1 MLMDQR
7 ILAGVGNIYA
17 NEALWRAGVDPS
29 RAADRVTVDEAVRLR
44 DEIVAVLEESIALRG
59 TSFRR
64 LSRRERLARKF
75 RRPISSVRPLGR
87 ALHAVRSSIDRHSR
101 GRRPDDGAMRALS
114 KVALIRPPTSDE
126 QLAVMR
132 AHVRD
137 TATDRPA
144 VYRMI
149 AADGE
154 IVYVGKSK
162 QVRSRLL
169 SYFRCAFPEEKGAR
183 ILRDAEHIEWEYM
196 PSEFAALLEELRLIK
211 RYRPRFNVAMKRD
224 GRNYCFIK
232 ITRGPAPKLVVVR
245 GPGAD
250 DSSIYYGPFMG
261 ASGVADA
268 SASSTTSSACATAR
282 PTSECISPTSPSCST
297 FFPAR
302 RDAFGSKSRSAWVHA
317 SAGARFSST
326 TTAWRWPE
334 RFSTALTMVRSS
346 TCGARWKRRANDWST
361 NAPRR
366 FATSSSASKRC
377 VSQFARLRFAVETL
391 SFVYTVPG
399 HDGDDRVYLIRRG
412 RVRAETALPREPA
425 QAGTLLRLIDE
436 VFTPIERDTGQIPTH
451 EIDELL
457 LLSSWFRRFPD
468 ELERTS
474 AARGRRA
481 ARRRVVRLLES
492 SSRQRAEWRAFCR
505 NRRRVCV
512 QPATVECR

>member
-1 MLMDQR
+1 
-7 ILAGVGNIYA
+7 
-17 NEALWRAGVDPS
+17 
-29 RAADRVTVDEAVRLR
+29 
-44 DEIVAVLEESIALRG
+44 
-59 TSFRR
+59 
-64 LSRRERLARKF
+64 
-75 RRPISSVRPLGR
+75 
-87 ALHAVRSSIDRHSR
+87 
-101 GRRPDDGAMRALS
+101 MRALS

-132 AHVRD
+132 THVRD
-137 TATDRPA
+137 TATDRPG

-183 ILRDAEHIEWEYM
+183 ILRDAERIEWEYM

-232 ITRGPAPKLVVVR
+232 ITKGPAPKLVVVR
-245 GPGAD
+245 GPGPD

-261 ASGVADA
+261 ASGVTDAVRELNDVFGLRDCSADQRMHFADQPELFDIFPRTPGCIRFEVKKCLGPCVGGCSVQQYDERMSLARAFLDGIHDGPIEHLRREMEAA
-268 SASSTTSSACATAR
+268 SERLEYERAATL
-282 PTSECISPTSPSCST
+282 
-297 FFPAR
+297 
-302 RDAFGSKSRSAWVHA
+302 RDKLKRV
-317 SAGARFSST
+317 
-326 TTAWRWPE
+326 E
-334 RFSTALTMVRSS
+334 ALR
-346 TCGARWKRRANDWST
+346 G
-361 NAPRR
+361 
-366 FATSSSASKRC
+366 
-377 VSQFARLRFAVETL
+377 QFARLRFAVETL

-399 HDGDDRVYLIRRG
+399 YESDDRVYLIRRG

-425 QAGTLLRLIDE
+425 QAVTLMRLIDE
-436 VFTPIERDTGQIPTH
+436 VFTPTERDTGQIPTH

-474 AARGRRA
+474 ATRGVGPLA
-481 ARRRVVRLLES
+481 VAS
-492 SSRQRAEWRAFCR
+492 
-505 NRRRVCV
+505 
-512 QPATVECR
+512 